1 MNNIKNYGLLMLSVF
16 FMSASAIFV
25 KLSSAPSA
33 VTAFYRLFI
42 TSCILLPCLLISKEK
57 LAEYK
62 SLTKKQLGIIVVS
75 GLLIAVHYVMW
86 FESLRF
92 TSVSSSTV
100 LVSLQPLY
108 SMLFGYIFL
117 KEKVSGVGLFGC
129 LLAILGVVVIA
140 WGDFKISD
148 EAFFGDILSLAS
160 AGVISAYFLIGQIVR
175 KHVTAVT
182 YSVPCYFASSFF
194 LALYAITLGQPML
207 GFDTQTWFAFVG
219 IAIVST
225 IGGQFILN
233 LLLKDLSATSVTTGI
248 LGEPVGTII
257 LAFFI
262 LGETI
267 SLRQLAGIIL
277 IMGGLGIYFFYPI
290 LKGKK

>member
-1 MNNIKNYGLLMLSVF
+1 
-16 FMSASAIFV
+16 
-25 KLSSAPSA
+25 
-33 VTAFYRLFI
+33 
-42 TSCILLPCLLISKEK
+42 
-57 LAEYK
+57 
-62 SLTKKQLGIIVVS
+62 
-75 GLLIAVHYVMW
+75 
-86 FESLRF
+86 
-92 TSVSSSTV
+92 
-100 LVSLQPLY
+100 
-108 SMLFGYIFL
+108 
-117 KEKVSGVGLFGC
+117 
-129 LLAILGVVVIA
+129 
-140 WGDFKISD
+140 
-148 EAFFGDILSLAS
+148 
-160 AGVISAYFLIGQIVR
+160 
-175 KHVTAVT
+175 
-182 YSVPCYFASSFF
+182 
-194 LALYAITLGQPML
+194 ML

>member
-1 MNNIKNYGLLMLSVF
+1 MNNVKTYGLLMLSVF
-16 FMSASAIFV
+16 FLSASAIFV

-42 TSCILLPCLLISKEK
+42 SSSILLPCLLMSK
-57 LAEYK
+57 A
-62 SLTKKQLGIIVVS
+62 SLKEFTGLKAKELTIIFIS
-75 GLLIAVHYVMW
+75 GLLLAVHYVMW
-86 FESLRF
+86 FESLRY

-108 SMLFGYIFL
+108 SMLLGYLFL
-117 KEKVSGVGLFGC
+117 KERVTKLALAGC
-129 LLAILGVVVIA
+129 LIAISGVVVIA

-175 KHVTAVT
+175 RSIGNVT

-194 LALYAITLGQPML
+194 LAIYALTLGQPML
-207 GFDTQTWFAFVG
+207 GFDAKTWFAFFG

-233 LLLKDLSATSVTTGI
+233 WLLKDLSATAVTTGI

-267 SLRQLAGIIL
+267 SLRQFVGILL
-277 IMGGLGIYFFYPI
+277 IMGGLGIYFFC
-290 LKGKK
+290 GKKR